1 LQVVQ
6 VVLVELQVVVAPVDI
21 ELDHWQLMPDQIQS
35 L

>member
-1 LQVVQ
+1 LQAVQ
-6 VVLVELQVVVAPVDI
+6 VVLVELQVVAEQVDI